1 MPFLTNKKPRNIGEK
16 IRRFVFG
23 KFVKTC
29 HELDNSFFRAA
40 NILDPEWMQTNS
52 SDSDGIRNISTI
64 EAKVSRNQNHRFQNW
79 VIKAPSV
86 SWKWYFVTIIVLTYC
101 EKKLF

>member
-1 MPFLTNKKPRNIGEK
+1 M
-16 IRRFVFG
+16 RRFVFG

-64 EAKVSRNQNHRFQNW
+64 EAKVSRN
-79 VIKAPSV
+79 
-86 SWKWYFVTIIVLTYC
+86 
-101 EKKLF
+101 